1 MTIIGLIRYRYPSS
15 IFFIIVRREALGAR
29 GFTLYPLDFRLTSLR
44 IRFLGDYS
52 EGETPVPIP
61 NTVVKP
67 LSADGTAWEAAW
79 ESRTSPRL
87 NLKPAGNS
95 GFFFGPRTGGDSI
108 ISLRTE
114 HLERDFGCYCTEIAT
129 DFNGL

>member
-1 MTIIGLIRYRYPSS
+1 MSEGIPTDTHT
-15 IFFIIVRREALGAR
+15 V
-29 GFTLYPLDFRLTSLR
+29 TNTHQ
-44 IRFLGDYS
+44 FLGDYS

-79 ESRTSPRL
+79 ESRTLPRL

-95 GFFFGPRTGGDSI
+95 GFFFGPSTGGDSN
-108 ISLRTE
+108 SACE
-114 HLERDFGCYCTEIAT
+114 
-129 DFNGL
+129 